1 MVSFFNHEVDILL
14 CTTIIESG
22 MDIPRANTMFID
34 QAHQLGLSQ
43 LYQLRGRVG
52 RSKERAYCYLLL
64 PRNRQLDKQAQERL
78 KILQENSA
86 LGSGMQIAQYD
97 LELRGAGD
105 MLGEDQSGHINAVGY
120 ELYLELLEE
129 AIHEMKGEPLKE
141 VIEPEINLKI
151 PAFIPDKYI
160 EDIRIRLAYY
170 KRLSE
175 IESPEDL
182 DQIEDDLRDQ
192 FGKPPEEVINLLGVM
207 LIRKI
212 SKDLAIKDVSA
223 GAAKLSLTFSDQT
236 PLSVETVL
244 KLTARDNKKYQL
256 TPDQRLN
263 IRMNELNWPRVLD
276 EMNYLR
282 SLV

>member
-1 MVSFFNHEVDILL
+1 
-14 CTTIIESG
+14 
-22 MDIPRANTMFID
+22 
-34 QAHQLGLSQ
+34 
-43 LYQLRGRVG
+43 
-52 RSKERAYCYLLL
+52 
-64 PRNRQLDKQAQERL
+64 
-78 KILQENSA
+78 
-86 LGSGMQIAQYD
+86 
-97 LELRGAGD
+97 
-105 MLGEDQSGHINAVGY
+105 
-120 ELYLELLEE
+120 
-129 AIHEMKGEPLKE
+129 EPLKE

>member
-1 MVSFFNHEVDILL
+1 
-14 CTTIIESG
+14 
-22 MDIPRANTMFID
+22 
-34 QAHQLGLSQ
+34 
-43 LYQLRGRVG
+43 
-52 RSKERAYCYLLL
+52 
-64 PRNRQLDKQAQERL
+64 
-78 KILQENSA
+78 
-86 LGSGMQIAQYD
+86 
-97 LELRGAGD
+97 
-105 MLGEDQSGHINAVGY
+105 
-120 ELYLELLEE
+120 
-129 AIHEMKGEPLKE
+129 
-141 VIEPEINLKI
+141 
-151 PAFIPDKYI
+151 
-160 EDIRIRLAYY
+160 
-170 KRLSE
+170 
-175 IESPEDL
+175 
-182 DQIEDDLRDQ
+182 
-192 FGKPPEEVINLLGVM
+192 M